1 MPEKFRR
8 YFLKAKDAK
17 ALLKKASEKLEV
29 NLEQIFKAKANVELI
44 QTEFAEIYLINGK
57 PSLVKIGEDVFPTL
71 VFNEFF
77 ASSPKV
83 FVDMGAVPHVCNG
96 ADIMAPGIV
105 RFEGEF
111 REGDFVLVMD
121 EKYGKPIAVGEI
133 IYDMDAAKKAMHGI
147 VVRNVHFVGDKIW
160 NFIKQLEAKAQ

>member
-17 ALLKKASEKLEV
+17 ALLEKASEKLKI

-44 QTEFAEIYLINGK
+44 QTEFAEIYLINNK
-57 PSLVKIGEDVFPTL
+57 PSLVKIGENIFPTL
-71 VFNEFF
+71 VFNEFL

-83 FVDMGAVPHVCNG
+83 VINMGAVPHVCNG
-96 ADIMAPGIV
+96 ANIMAPGII

-111 REGDFVLVMD
+111 REGDFVLVVD
-121 EKYGKPIAVGEI
+121 EKHGKPIAVGEI
-133 IYDMDAAKKAMHGI
+133 IYDMDAAKNVTHGI

-160 NFIKQLEAKAQ
+160 NFIKKLEVKA